1 MTLPAWNTFLAS
13 WHANAPVPLTEHQP
27 SHQYY
32 PQMNTGYNLR
42 PAGMN
47 TVLPSSEPL
56 YFLNTCSA
64 VTPASGRDAASLK
77 ERFFGLRATK
87 RSGHFAYS
95 LQAPTDRVSFEILSP
110 YVSSLPQPGAKGHC
124 ITSAGFRQPRVD
136 FIADAQ
142 AFHAFANSGNH
153 TCSVVSNLVRK
164 SGING
169 ISSELCAR

>member
-1 MTLPAWNTFLAS
+1 MNAW
-13 WHANAPVPLTEHQP
+13 
-27 SHQYY
+27 
-32 PQMNTGYNLR
+32 YNSQ

-47 TVLPSSEPL
+47 TVLPCSEPL

-77 ERFFGLRATK
+77 ERFFGFRATK
-87 RSGHFAYS
+87 RSGHLAYS
-95 LQAPTDRVSFEILSP
+95 LQAPTDRVSFEIFRLASHR
-110 YVSSLPQPGAKGHC
+110 YRSSGKGAHS

-136 FIADAQ
+136 LIADAQ

-153 TCSVVSNLVRK
+153 TCSVVSNLVWE
-164 SGING
+164 SCING